1 MFSFC
6 LHSPPPQYLAL
17 CLVHGRGLVKVSQLN
32 QRQDN
37 LILEGKGEVT
47 CKGTETKCPIG
58 KILGKYHLAGLPG
71 VGGSG
76 GWGCR
81 KAVHSLFNCILFFLK
96 SSLQPHLLCFLSL
109 MVLWELNQLTKGP
122 WKMSFPLTPLPS
134 HRQLLLTEARTSSGL
149 SQFINFCF

>member
-1 MFSFC
+1 M
-6 LHSPPPQYLAL
+6 Q
-17 CLVHGRGLVKVSQLN
+17 
-32 QRQDN
+32 
-37 LILEGKGEVT
+37 
-47 CKGTETKCPIG
+47 
-58 KILGKYHLAGLPG
+58 
-71 VGGSG
+71 
-76 GWGCR
+76 